1 MTAQASPELNRVVVS
16 VEGRDPAY
24 RESID
29 TAALLSLKGEER
41 TQAEDLLIAHLAG
54 QDWRIPPA
62 LAEMKSRRAKKP
74 LRRRLTAAKGQ
85 MRLAVSRALVDLGE
99 LKSMDQAVVDVLD
112 EGEYAGSMAAL
123 SEAEELDSEIVKEAL
138 LSATMEHPEPE
149 VRGSAAATLL
159 YMDGVAEDPL
169 AWDHRDLTQRFG
181 EGDEKARKE
190 AYNELLELLGREP
203 DEVA

>member
-1 MTAQASPELNRVVVS
+1 MTAQASPELNRVVDS
-16 VEGRDPAY
+16 VDGKDPAY

-29 TAALLSLKGEER
+29 TEALLSLKGDER
-41 TQAEDLLIAHLAG
+41 AQAEDLLIAHLAG
-54 QDWRIPPA
+54 KDWRIPPA
-62 LAEMKSRRAKKP
+62 LAEMKSRKAKTP
-74 LRRRLTAAKGQ
+74 LRRRLTTAKGQ
-85 MRLAVSRALVDLGE
+85 MRLAVSRALVDLGV

-123 SEAEELDSEIVKEAL
+123 SEAEDLDSEIVKEAL

-169 AWDHRDLTQRFG
+169 AWDHRALTQRFG
-181 EGDEKARKE
+181 ESDEKERK
-190 AYNELLELLGREP
+190 ASYNELLELLGRET
-203 DEVA
+203 DDD

>member
-1 MTAQASPELNRVVVS
+1 MTAQASPELTRVEVS
-16 VEGRDPAY
+16 VEGKDPAY

-29 TAALLSLKGEER
+29 TEALLALQGDER
-41 TQAEDLLIAHLAG
+41 TQAEDLLIEHLAG

-62 LAEMKSRRAKKP
+62 LAEMKSKRAKKP
-74 LRRRLTAAKGQ
+74 LRQRLTTAKGQ
-85 MRLAVSRALVDLGE
+85 MRLAVSRALVDLGV
-99 LKSMDQAVVDVLD
+99 LKSMDQAVIDVLD

-169 AWDHRDLTQRFG
+169 AWDHRELTQRFG
-181 EGDEKARKE
+181 DGDEKARKE

-203 DEVA
+203 EEG